1 MPASR
6 TGLPPTRTVGLMP
19 TIGIGISLATTR
31 HGAVAGVGGWA
42 QPTIGEP
49 TRSPTHIAGMPPT
62 RTLTCLGMSVTW
74 PPWAHMI
81 LAPELMMGLGIA
93 LQGTPRS
100 QGGRRPIGWLSG
112 HGSAP
117 RFPTIDDGVAPAWCS
132 LWTV

>member
-1 MPASR
+1 
-6 TGLPPTRTVGLMP
+6 MP
-19 TIGIGISLATTR
+19 TIGMGISLATTR

-81 LAPELMMGLGIA
+81 LAPVLMMGLGIPFKVLPEVKVSA
-93 LQGTPRS
+93 VRSGGFPGTRARQREPHRS
-100 QGGRRPIGWLSG
+100 YSG
-112 HGSAP
+112 
-117 RFPTIDDGVAPAWCS
+117 
-132 LWTV
+132 